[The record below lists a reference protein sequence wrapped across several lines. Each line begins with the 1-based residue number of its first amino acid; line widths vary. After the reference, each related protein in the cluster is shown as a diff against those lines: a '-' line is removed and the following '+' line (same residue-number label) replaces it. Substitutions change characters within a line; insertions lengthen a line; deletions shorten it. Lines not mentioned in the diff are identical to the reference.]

1 MGRHHLH
8 GPKETRPDS
17 IAERKTPLPDPNKP
31 IPPRPR
37 VIIVDRQIT
46 RLHLAIQLPNDAPPS
61 TTQAHRPQR
70 PSTHQLLQF
79 PLHRMRTRRFR
90 HCRDTSRRTDRA
102 ISKQLR
108 IHRMPGHRQPTPSLG
123 RIEQSPRPNRT
134 TSMDTSAKRSHRGP
148 GPITILPRHQ
158 YQHDP

>member
-17 IAERKTPLPDPNKP
+17 IAERKTSLPDPNKP

-37 VIIVDRQIT
+37 VIIVDRQVT
-46 RLHLAIQLPNDAPPS
+46 RLHLAIQSPNYAPPS

-79 PLHRMRTRRFR
+79 PLHGMHTRRLHYR
-90 HCRDTSRRTDRA
+90 HDTSRRTNRA

-134 TSMDTSAKRSHRGP
+134 TSMDMSAKRSHRSP
-148 GPITILPRHQ
+148 WPITILPRS
-158 YQHDP
+158 QH